1 MDWGRQNGFR
11 VLLWSRQGMK
21 VAVGLES
28 KLGREAESQDLVIH
42 CGRRTGRGS
51 DGKESA
57 RDTGDPGSIPGSG
70 RSPGE
75 GNGYPL
81 QYSCLRNSMD
91 RGDLWAIVHRVTKR
105 WTQLKLLST
114 YAHIR
119 SVYFIQVNK
128 S

>member
-70 RSPGE
+70 RSPEE
-75 GNGYPL
+75 GNGNPV
-81 QYSCLRNSMD
+81 QYSCLENSVD
-91 RGDLWAIVHRVTKR
+91 RGPCWATVQGVTKSR
-105 WTQLKLLST
+105 TRLSE
-114 YAHIR
+114 
-119 SVYFIQVNK
+119 
-128 S
+128 